1 MLKPA
6 QVEELRRYVGR
17 EQWAEA
23 VALLKSAPPSA
34 ATEMF
39 SALPDDH
46 QEALFRRLPIALAA
60 QVLTGFPYYQQY
72 ILLHTRPAEETNQI
86 LDEMDPDERMQF
98 LDELPEEAWH
108 HLVEGTRA
116 ETETAQ
122 PTKAAPAVTEKRVIV
137 PSAQRAEPIIE
148 ARGIEKHFIQPDGER
163 VQIISPLDLQIYPD
177 TIVALLG
184 ASGCGKSTLLRILS
198 GLAKPSSGE
207 VLWNGQPL
215 SQIVPN
221 VAIVFQSFAL
231 FPWLTVLEN
240 VEAALLARGMEAAER
255 HARASAAISTVGLEG
270 FESAYPKELSGGMRQ
285 RVGFARALVVQ
296 PEVLFMDEP
305 FSALDVLTAE
315 NLRGEL
321 LELWQNRKID
331 TKAVFIVTHNID
343 EAVALADRV
352 IVLGR
357 NPARV
362 RADFRIA
369 LAHPRD
375 HKSPDF
381 LLYVD
386 FIYKVMTKPDAEIS
400 SPELKKLQEKVAAE
414 GGAAPKPPRQML
426 PHARPGGIAGLL
438 EMLGDAGGDEDLYHL
453 AERLLMEVD
462 DLLPILEGAV
472 LLGFARVEEGD
483 VRITPEGAR
492 FAEADIATRKLLFRE
507 AALKHILLFQQIAN
521 ALAAKSD
528 HSIPLG
534 LFRDILAEHF
544 PDNEVE
550 RQLEMALD
558 WGRYSGMF
566 TYDAESERLVQT
578 SEPAAAV
585 ETATPGS
592 A

>member
-1 MLKPA
+1 MLKTS
-6 QVEELRRYVGR
+6 QIDELRRLVSR
-17 EQWAEA
+17 ERWADAIAFLEN
-23 VALLKSAPPSA
+23 APPPA
-34 ATEMF
+34 AVELF
-39 SALPDDH
+39 HGLRDAH
-46 QEALFRRLPIALAA
+46 QETLYYRVPIALAA
-60 QVLTGFPYYQQY
+60 KLLSGFPYYQQY
-72 ILLHTRPAEETNQI
+72 ILLHTRPTKEVNQI
-86 LDEMDPDERMQF
+86 LDQMDPDERMQF
-98 LDELPEEAWH
+98 LDELPEETWQ
-108 HLVEGTRA
+108 HLVEGTRDRV
-116 ETETAQ
+116 EEPQAQ
-122 PTKAAPAVTEKRVIV
+122 KKPEAVAAGKRAPAVEA
-137 PSAQRAEPIIE
+137 PPAEPIIE
-148 ARGIEKHFIQPDGER
+148 ARGIERVFIQPDGER
-163 VQIISPLDLQIYPD
+163 VQVIAPLDLEVFPG

-198 GLAKPSSGE
+198 GLSQPSSGE
-207 VLWNGQPL
+207 VFWNGKPL

-240 VEAALLARGMEAAER
+240 VEAPLLARGIEQVER
-255 HARASAAISTVGLEG
+255 HKRASTAISTVGLEG
-270 FESAYPKELSGGMRQ
+270 FETAYPKELSGGMRQ

-321 LELWQNRKID
+321 LELWQSKKID

-357 NPARV
+357 NPARI

-369 LAHPRD
+369 LQHPRD

-386 FIYKVMTKPDAEIS
+386 FIYKVMTKPDAQVAL
-400 SPELKKLQEKVAAE
+400 PELKKLE
-414 GGAAPKPPRQML
+414 PKAPRQIL

-438 EMLGDAGGDEDLYHL
+438 EILADSGGDEDLYHL
-453 AERLLMEVD
+453 AEQLQMEVD
-462 DLLPILEGAV
+462 DLLPILEATV
-472 LLGFARVEEGD
+472 LLEFARVEEGD

-492 FAEADIATRKLLFRE
+492 FAGADIATRKLLFRE
-507 AALKHILLFQQIAN
+507 AALAHIHLFQQIAS

-528 HSIPLG
+528 HSIPLE
-534 LFRDILAEHF
+534 LFRDILEEHF
-544 PDNEVE
+544 PEVE
-550 RQLEMALD
+550 VQRQLEMALD

-566 TYDAESERLVQT
+566 TYNPGTERLVQT
-578 SEPAAAV
+578 VEPATITDQEPAQK
-585 ETATPGS
+585 AT
-592 A
+592 